1 MPLNRLR
8 QERLPQ
14 RGQRLNDQRSVA
26 PQLAQAG
33 FGLTTP
39 DTTNCTCCFRA

>member
-33 FGLTTP
+33 FGLTTVG
-39 DTTNCTCCFRA
+39 TRYCS